1 MGDVLAVRD
10 EFRAQN
16 WAMLIQECNA
26 SGLTNKE
33 FCRRRGVSEKS
44 YYYWLRKLRSQ
55 AAASAPQIAALD
67 SVERTEG
74 ILEIRYRGAALQLPG
89 NIDIEAVADKLRRKP
104 QKNAGIT

>member
-16 WAMLIQECNA
+16 WARLIQECNA

-55 AAASAPQIAALD
+55 VAASAPQIVALD
-67 SVERTEG
+67 SVERTED
-74 ILEIRYRGAALQLPG
+74 ILEIRYRGATLQLPG
-89 NIDIEAVADKLRRKP
+89 NIDIEAVAALLRAMQSKCW
-104 QKNAGIT
+104 I